1 MTEVY
6 LLFYEAVL
14 LPRFTYFNKL
24 LQHEE
29 PLIYKLYDS
38 QLFISKLASCF
49 IKPSVIKNRNDSE
62 NSFFRLSLDYQD
74 QQNDIEWN
82 CNYHVT
88 KAREVVR

>member
-6 LLFYEAVL
+6 LLSYEAVL

-49 IKPSVIKNRNDSE
+49 IKPSVIKNHNDSE
-62 NSFFRLSLDYQD
+62 NSFFRLPLDYQD